1 MKVAEAVYKR
11 RSMRSFTQKA
21 ISNEVLA
28 ELVDGARVG
37 PSAGNR
43 QPLEY
48 IAVNEP
54 GLCAQLFD
62 CLKWAMYTAPKGT
75 PAPGARPTAYVV
87 VLRRGDTVLGDTA
100 LYDVGAALQTMCLMA
115 EEKGLGSCWIK
126 TVNFPKVR
134 EIFAVPEGIEID
146 CVLALGHPAEE
157 PKQVDLKPDQTGL
170 EVIRYWRDENNQ
182 QFVPKRALASIL
194 FYQKYGERKG

>member
-1 MKVAEAVYKR
+1 MKVSEAVYQR
-11 RSMRSFTQKA
+11 RSRRSFTQKA
-21 ISNEVLA
+21 IPNGVLA

-48 IAVNEP
+48 IVVNEP
-54 GLCAQLFD
+54 GLCAQLFG
-62 CLKWAMYTAPKGT
+62 CLKWSLYTAPKGT
-75 PAPGARPTAYVV
+75 PAPGHEPTAYVV

-100 LYDVGAALQTMCLMA
+100 LYDVGAAVQTMCLMA
-115 EEKGLGSCWIK
+115 EGKGLGSCWIK
-126 TVNFPKVR
+126 TVNFPKIR

-146 CVLALGHPAEE
+146 CVVALGYPAEE
-157 PKQVDLKPDQTGL
+157 PKRVDLRPDQTGL

-194 FYQKYGERKG
+194 FYQKYGERKS